1 MKGKKKYLSSSSAF
15 SSSRISSEIDDILTL
30 CANTISLIIIT
41 EIINI
46 KIYLIL
52 LVNME
57 MQIETMM
64 KYIFYLLYWQKVLKR
79 DNIKP

>member
-1 MKGKKKYLSSSSAF
+1 MVNK
-15 SSSRISSEIDDILTL
+15 
-30 CANTISLIIIT
+30 
-41 EIINI
+41 NI

>member
-46 KIYLIL
+46 KIYLMNSVMVVEIL
-52 LVNME
+52 MHYCVCV
-57 MQIETMM
+57 
-64 KYIFYLLYWQKVLKR
+64 Y
-79 DNIKP
+79 